1 MTLIGF
7 EHFPGHRISVI
18 LNAIFQNVPCQQQQQ
33 ADRYTI
39 FQIFET
45 SLKLFKQGMSV
56 LLKYTYISDLIIFLL
71 DVLNMKLDF
80 VYGVLQAIQGERN
93 PINLLFLFK
102 WLKEFLMDIPLHHL
116 TEDMFDVL
124 ACYFPVD
131 FRAPS
136 NENVIFYYLLIVL
149 SCCNICF
156 SEYNKR
162 RFGRCFVS
170 MFVCQSRFWGILHFF
185 GSGKIG
191 FFFRNCQTG

>member
-1 MTLIGF
+1 ML
-7 EHFPGHRISVI
+7 
-18 LNAIFQNVPCQQQQQ
+18 
-33 ADRYTI
+33 
-39 FQIFET
+39 
-45 SLKLFKQGMSV
+45 V
-56 LLKYTYISDLIIFLL
+56 LLKCTYISDLIIFLL
-71 DVLNMKLDF
+71 DILNMKLDF

-136 NENVIFYYLLIVL
+136 NENVTFYCLLIVL

-191 FFFRNCQTG
+191 FFFRNCQTGQFKVVGRYTFNKNNLFLNIYKLISSMLKGKIVRKVFS